1 MFREMKSDAVYTE
14 RLTMV
19 TKQMSMIPKSLIR
32 DAFDHRHHKISNTGT
47 HSVLVA
53 LESVKIGKLFK
64 LDQSRLEQL
73 VQAALWHDIGI
84 INTYDVYSNWHERNR
99 RHPERSCEFYK
110 KHISDFDQHVHDM
123 IATHMW
129 PFGFKNVPRT
139 LDAWI
144 LNIADDI
151 ISVKDRFRLESTFE
165 LCVVADVKA
174 KFLGSV
180 NSKKTVAFD
189 TMLQSE

>member
-1 MFREMKSDAVYTE
+1 MKSEVVYTE
-14 RLTMV
+14 MLDILARQAST
-19 TKQMSMIPKSLIR
+19 IPTSLIR

-129 PFGFKNVPRT
+129 PFGIKNVPRT

-151 ISVKDRFRLESTFE
+151 VSVKDRFRLESAFE
-165 LCVVADVKA
+165 LCVVADVKS

-180 NSKKTVAFD
+180 NSKKTVVFD